1 MSYKLVIKDAFWQ
14 IIWRL
19 ISAIAGFVV
28 IKLITPYLG
37 PLRYGDYT
45 TILKYFALW
54 SALADFGIY
63 VIALKKLGEL
73 KQNQA
78 QLQANL
84 QKFVW
89 TRLFMIISVYLI
101 ALILAYFIPSY
112 SSNPFLTIGLPIWM
126 IFSGLFMFAWISQLP
141 LQLNWKME
149 HLSISLVW
157 ARTVQIA
164 LIIAVIYWL
173 FPNPNFDTASPYAIK
188 AFVGILIATLLSALT
203 QFLYVRFQSNKLIK
217 FKPQFDLNFS
227 KNLIIQNWQY
237 GLAFFLSSFHML
249 SVTILLSIF
258 FPTAKGF
265 NYVGIRAL
273 ALALVEIVLIIPTA
287 LGNSLLH
294 KIWSYPK
301 EQKSKVLGNF
311 LAISIWIGLGILLNY
326 RLFAP
331 FWIQVISWEKYLSSF
346 LGWIGSDTILP
357 FLGIVLILSYI
368 KQVFNYVFISFE
380 RQNILLNVNLSW
392 ILLGLSIGT
401 ILILKYNLFGGII
414 TQILLE
420 LLFVGWWIFWAS
432 KQKTLPLISAQ
443 HLKGFLILSL
453 FVIFLWALFT
463 IQWWSYQFMSLSLAS
478 IAIWL
483 GINLTYILLSF
494 PFAKKRAKGL
504 S

>member
-1 MSYKLVIKDAFWQ
+1 MSYKLIIKDAFWQ
-14 IIWRL
+14 ILGRVF
-19 ISAIAGFVV
+19 SALAGFIV

-73 KQNQA
+73 KDHWEK
-78 QLQANL
+78 LKEYL
-84 QKFVW
+84 QKYVW
-89 TRLFMIISVYLI
+89 ARLALIIVVYSL

-112 SSNPFLTIGLPIWM
+112 SSNPFLTIGLPIGM
-126 IFSGLFMFAWISQLP
+126 IFSSLFMFAGISQLP

-149 HLSISLVW
+149 HLSISLIW
-157 ARTVQIA
+157 ARVVQII
-164 LIIAVIYWL
+164 LIAMVIYLW
-173 FPNPNFDTASPYAIK
+173 FPHPNFDSPNPYAIY
-188 AFVGILIATLLSALT
+188 AFLGILLATLLSALT
-203 QFLYVRFQSNKLIK
+203 QFLYVWYQSNKLIK
-217 FKPQFDLNFS
+217 FRPNIDLKFT

-265 NYVGIRAL
+265 SYVGIWAL

-294 KIWSYPK
+294 KVGSYPK

-311 LAISIWIGLGILLNY
+311 LAISVWIGLAIFLNY
-326 RLFAP
+326 WLFAP
-331 FWIQVISWEKYLSSF
+331 LWIQIISGQKYLSSF

-380 RQNILLNVNLSW
+380 KQNILLPVNLTGIVLW
-392 ILLGLSIGT
+392 LGIGGILIWQYNLLG
-401 ILILKYNLFGGII
+401 GIV
-414 TQILLE
+414 TQLLLE
-420 LLFVGWWIFWAS
+420 ILFVAGWIYRAA
-432 KQKTLPLISAQ
+432 KQNILPAISWSQ
-443 HLKGFLILSL
+443 IKGLLILSW
-453 FVIFLWALFT
+453 FVIILGFLVTQNGFSQKFSS
-463 IQWWSYQFMSLSLAS
+463 ISLAS
-478 IAIWL
+478 IEALLLANISYL
-483 GINLTYILLSF
+483 ILSF
-494 PFAKKRAKGL
+494 PFAKKWAKGL